1 MKAKIFA
8 RGIEIPFSVKTILLK
23 PAAKYWRI
31 EVWPNLNSVADPKIN
46 LESLIIFIK
55 GKWYNPASGLFEFL
69 KTLLE
74 SLLMK
79 LKLIFL
85 KFLFLKINFLK
96 Y

>member
-31 EVWPNLNSVADPKIN
+31 EVWPNLNSRLADPKIN

-55 GKWYNPASGLFEFL
+55 GKWYNPASGLFEFS
-69 KTLLE
+69 KTLSE

-85 KFLFLKINFLK
+85 KFLFLTNKFS
-96 Y
+96 